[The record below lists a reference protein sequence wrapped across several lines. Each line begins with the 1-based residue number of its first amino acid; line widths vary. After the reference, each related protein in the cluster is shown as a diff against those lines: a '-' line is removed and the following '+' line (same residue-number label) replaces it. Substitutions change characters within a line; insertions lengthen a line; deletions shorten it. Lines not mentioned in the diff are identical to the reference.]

1 MVQMKY
7 GKFIESYLEAFYI
20 SKQAFKNL
28 QTSYNCNQLPWS
40 KAIVIWDCERNNDII
55 IRFEICLRQTDFSF
69 KWQLFQSTHKI
80 DVLSDVGKGEM

>member
-7 GKFIESYLEAFYI
+7 GKSYLEAFYI

-28 QTSYNCNQLPWS
+28 QTSYNSNQLSWS
-40 KAIVIWDCERNNDII
+40 NAIVNWDCERNNNII
-55 IRFEICLRQTDFSF
+55 LRFEICLRQTDFSV